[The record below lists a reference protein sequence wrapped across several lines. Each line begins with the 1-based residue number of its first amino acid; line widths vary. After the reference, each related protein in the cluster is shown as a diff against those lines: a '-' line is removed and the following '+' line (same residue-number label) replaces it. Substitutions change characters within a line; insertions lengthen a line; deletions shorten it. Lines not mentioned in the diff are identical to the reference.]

1 MQLTEKTRI
10 AYNSLVL
17 STVYTYSEDTCLTG
31 IQRSGK
37 CNLLNKT
44 TIADSLLLS
53 KINLRLLANNSFRHK
68 IVLLN

>member
-31 IQRSGK
+31 IIQRSGK

-53 KINLRLLANNSFRHK
+53 KTTLDIK
-68 IVLLN
+68 